1 MAGYSGTPLP
11 KKLGLAD
18 GLRVAFVGAPASFA
32 RELGPLPAGVTPAR
46 SLAGR
51 TPFDVIVWFV
61 KSRAELAQGFARTA
75 SRLDPAGGL
84 WVAWPKRSSGVA
96 TDVTEDVV
104 REIALAAGL
113 VDNKVCAI
121 DEVWSGLRCVV
132 RRVDRPKVARPTVGS
147 DVERELAAA
156 LKKDAK
162 AAAAFAKMPPSH
174 RKRYLEV
181 IAEAK
186 KPETRAK
193 RIADV
198 VKTLAG

>member
-1 MAGYSGTPLP
+1 VAGYSGTPLP
-11 KKLGLAD
+11 KKLGLTS
-18 GLRVAFVGAPASFA
+18 GQRVAFVAAPADFA
-32 RELGPLPAGVTPAR
+32 PALGRLPEDITPAR

-51 TPFDVIVWFV
+51 APFDLVVWFV
-61 KSRAELAQGFARTA
+61 KSRVDLAKSFAKTA
-75 SRLDPAGGL
+75 ARLDPAGGL

-96 TDVTEDVV
+96 TDVTENVV

-121 DEVWSGLRCVV
+121 DEIWSALRCVV
-132 RRVDRPKVARPTVGS
+132 RRTDRPKPARPTVGA
-147 DVERELAAA
+147 DVEQALQAA
-156 LKKDAK
+156 LRKDAK
-162 AAAAFAKMPPSH
+162 AAAAFAKLPPSH
-174 RKRYLEV
+174 RRRYLEV

-198 VKTLAG
+198 VKMLGR